1 MMGAENNN
9 AEHDDALQDEL
20 RRLAH
25 QVRGLSTAPGV
36 YIFKDCRRKILYIG
50 KAKNLKKR
58 IQSYFQAG
66 RPHDT
71 KTSVL
76 LTKVVS
82 LDTII
87 THTEKEALILES
99 NLIKQHRPRYNIH
112 LKDDK
117 RYPFLR
123 LNVTQVYPN
132 LNIVRKVKEDGARY
146 FGPYASSSA
155 VRQTLKFIH
164 KTFKLR
170 KCRTKTFM
178 NRSRP
183 CLNYQMGLCLG
194 PCCLDVDPKDY
205 AEIVSEVTAFLR
217 GRTPSLIRKIKRQ
230 MKAAAEKQAY
240 EKAALYRDKL
250 FALEKTLEKQV
261 TVSNDFKD
269 RDAIGMISEDHF
281 SVFSML
287 RVRGGFLLGGRQFVF
302 DTTMGTAND
311 QMRLFLRQLYSGPQ
325 EIPSQV
331 LVNHMPED
339 AQFIESYLSKRRG
352 SKVYLLKPQR
362 GEKARLMKMAEE
374 NAQRGLQE
382 QYNRIATQRDLMDR
396 LKRRLMLDRLPQRI
410 ECFDN
415 SNLAGTLPV
424 AAMVV
429 FENGHPEP
437 DSYRHYKIRY
447 SGKPDDYAYMAEVL
461 SRRFQKSTE
470 NVRLPDLLLVDGG
483 KGQLNVALKVL
494 EEFGMSGQFGV
505 AGIAKKD
512 EAKGD
517 LDDKIYLPQ
526 RSNPVTFGKDSGLL
540 LFLQRVRDEA
550 HRFAIGYQRQRRAKS
565 SVQSVLDE
573 IGGIGPKRKRL
584 LLRHFGSIGAIKKAS
599 AEELGQLPGISI
611 RLAESLL
618 AQLNKS

>member
-1 MMGAENNN
+1 M
-9 AEHDDALQDEL
+9 DES
-20 RRLAH
+20 RQLAH
-25 QVRGLSTAPGV
+25 QVAGLSTAPGV
-36 YIFKDCRRKILYIG
+36 YIFKDRRRKILYIG

-58 IQSYFQAG
+58 IQSYFQPG
-66 RPHDT
+66 RPHDP

-82 LDTII
+82 LDTVI

-123 LNVTQVYPN
+123 LNVTQAYPN

-183 CLNYQMGLCLG
+183 CLNFQMGLCLG
-194 PCCLDVDPKDY
+194 PCCLDVDPKEY
-205 AEIVSEVTAFLR
+205 AEIVNEVTAFLR

-240 EKAALYRDKL
+240 EQAALYRDKL

-261 TVSNDFKD
+261 TVTNDFKD
-269 RDAIGMISEDHF
+269 RDAIGMISDDRF

-302 DTTMGTAND
+302 DATMGTAKD
-311 QMRLFLRQLYSGPQ
+311 QMSLFLRQLYSGPQ

-331 LVNHMPED
+331 LVNYMPDD
-339 AQFIESYLSKRRG
+339 AQFIESYLCKHRG

-374 NAQRGLQE
+374 NAQRSLQE
-382 QYNRIATQRDLMDR
+382 QHNRIATQRDLMDR
-396 LKRRLMLDRLPQRI
+396 LKKRLTLDRLPQRI

-429 FENGHPEP
+429 FENSHPNP
-437 DSYRHYKIRY
+437 NAYRHYKIRY
-447 SGKPDDYAYMAEVL
+447 SGNPDDYAYMAEVL
-461 SRRFQKSTE
+461 SRRFQNNTE

-494 EEFGMSGQFGV
+494 EELGLSGQFGV

-517 LDDKIYLPQ
+517 PDDKIYLPQ
-526 RSNPVTFGKDSGLL
+526 RSNPVMFGKDSDLL

-573 IGGIGPKRKRL
+573 IDGIGPKRKRL
-584 LLRHFGSIGAIKKAS
+584 LLGYFGSIGAIKKAT
-599 AEELGQLPGISI
+599 AEELSRLPGISI

-618 AQLNKS
+618 AQLNKQ